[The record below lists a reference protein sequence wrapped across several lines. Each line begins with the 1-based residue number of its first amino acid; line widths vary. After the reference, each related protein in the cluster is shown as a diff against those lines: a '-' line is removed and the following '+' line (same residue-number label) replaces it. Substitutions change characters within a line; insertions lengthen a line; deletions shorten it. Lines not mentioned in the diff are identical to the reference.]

1 MSGKVALVFGAS
13 GVTGWSVVNE
23 ILTNYPKKGI
33 WDKVYALTN
42 RPLSQKDSRWPDDP
56 RLKIVSGVDLL
67 KGSQEDLEKE
77 LRDKVEGIETVTHV
91 YYLGKHTYL
100 YQTRLR
106 LRILMHRSI
115 QGLHRLCPRTQGC
128 SGNVETLHNRSR

>member
-77 LRDKVEGIETVTHV
+77 LRDKVEGIEAVTHV

-100 YQTRLR
+100 YQTRTAIEDTDASKHTR
-106 LRILMHRSI
+106 PPQTMSKNSRM
-115 QGLHRLCPRTQGC
+115 QWQC
-128 SGNVETLHNRSR
+128 GNAPQSL